1 MVDVHICYD
10 WYKTTT
16 KTKLFS
22 LQKPNPVLSEGHVG
36 HLLRRNYGHYCDLPE
51 KETRSSKHQKG
62 KKKIQEKIT
71 RGGTLWRK
79 FRHAFLFTPQISLCI
94 ILETWNF
101 LCLLL
106 LTLSSGKKSQ
116 IWNSRSYDLLYLG
129 SKSRSEKFKLWHFL
143 TDFRV
148 WWLKMTEIEYRVI
161 LY

>member
-106 LTLSSGKKSQ
+106 LTLSSGKKFEIRGHMTSDTWGQ
-116 IWNSRSYDLLYLG
+116 NRGQKIWNFDISQQIFVFDG
-129 SKSRSEKFKLWHFL
+129 SKWPK
-143 TDFRV
+143 
-148 WWLKMTEIEYRVI
+148 
-161 LY
+161 